1 MIGFMKES
9 TMEQEFVAAVA
20 APKVEVPELEKSRLE
35 KEVARRRT
43 FAIISHPDAGKTTLT
58 EKLLL
63 YAGAIEQAGAVRAR
77 KHQRAAVSD
86 WMAIEQERGI
96 SITSTVLQFEVRD
109 HLFNLLDT
117 PGHQDFSEDTY
128 RTLTAVDSAIMVLD
142 SAKGIESQTRKL
154 FTVCRQRNLPILT
167 FINKLDQP
175 GRDALELLDEI
186 ERVLNIRAIPMNWPI
201 GNGPDFQ
208 GVYDLYAKQVLYFQR
223 TARGAQRA
231 PMQVAD
237 LDDRQLAAHL
247 SPRAYERLREDVE
260 LLTGIGL
267 EFDGQAFLDGELTPV
282 YFGSAINNFGVE
294 SFLSALVEHAPAPRP
309 RQSNG
314 RLVSPAGEDFT
325 GFIFKIQANMDPKH
339 RDSMAFLRICSGY
352 FKKDMVVYHPRLAQS
367 MRVSRPHRLFAR
379 ERETVE
385 SAYAGDVIGLS
396 NPGAFAIGDT
406 VTSGEKLQFAA
417 IPAFPPE
424 HFGRLRNVNVEKYKQ
439 FNKGLEQLMQESVV
453 QVFYPLL
460 QVRREPI
467 IGAVGMLQFDVV
479 AARLASEYNVEAQ
492 IDPLSYV
499 AARWV
504 TGSPAALAAAKYPSQ
519 SLRTEDRFGNLV
531 VLFTSTWELNY
542 CMENNPNIRFHE
554 VNPFL
559 GQEND

>member
-1 MIGFMKES
+1 M
-9 TMEQEFVAAVA
+9 QEEMVAAVA
-20 APKVEVPELEKSRLE
+20 APKVEQEKSGQTQLE
-35 KEVARRRT
+35 QEVARRRT

-63 YAGAIEQAGAVRAR
+63 YAGAIDQAGAVRAR
-77 KHQRAAVSD
+77 KNQRAAVSD

-142 SAKGIESQTRKL
+142 SAKGIETQTRKL

-167 FINKLDQP
+167 FINKLDQS

-186 ERVLNIRAIPMNWPI
+186 ERVLELRAIPMNWPI

-208 GVYDLYAKQVLYFQR
+208 GVYDLYRKQVLYFQR

-231 PMQVAD
+231 PMQVAN
-237 LDDRQLAAHL
+237 LDDPQLAEHL

-267 EFDGQAFLDGELTPV
+267 EFDMQAFLDGELTPV

-294 SFLSALVEHAPAPRP
+294 TFLSALVEYAPSPRP
-309 RQSNG
+309 RESSQ
-314 RLVSPAGEDFT
+314 RVVTPTDEHFT

-339 RDSMAFLRICSGY
+339 RDSMAFLRICSGN
-352 FKKDMVVYHPRLAQS
+352 FTKDMSVYHPRLAQTL
-367 MRVSRPHRLFAR
+367 RVSRPHRLFAR
-379 ERETVE
+379 DRETVE
-385 SAYAGDVIGLS
+385 VAFPGDVIGLS
-396 NPGAFAIGDT
+396 NPGIFTVGDT
-406 VTSGEKLQFAA
+406 ITDGERLQFAA

-424 HFGRLRNVNVEKYKQ
+424 HFGRLRNLRVEKYKQ

-453 QVFYPLL
+453 QVFYPMH

-479 AARLASEYNVEAQ
+479 AARMATEYNVETQ
-492 IDPLSYV
+492 IDPLSFV

-504 TGSPAALAAAKYPSQ
+504 TGTPEALAAAKYPSQ
-519 SLRTEDRFGNLV
+519 AMRTEDRFGNLV

-542 CMENNPNIRFHE
+542 CIENNPKITFHE

-559 GQEND
+559 GEENG

>member
-1 MIGFMKES
+1 
-9 TMEQEFVAAVA
+9 MEQELVAASA
-20 APKVEVPELEKSRLE
+20 VEVDNSQLA

-77 KHQRAAVSD
+77 KNQRAAVSD

-96 SITSTVLQFEVRD
+96 SITSTVLQFEVRN

-175 GRDALELLDEI
+175 GRDPLELLDEI
-186 ERVLNIRAIPMNWPI
+186 ERVLEIRAVPMNWPI

-208 GVYDLYAKQVLYFQR
+208 GVYDLYRKQVLYFQR

-237 LDDRQLAAHL
+237 LDDPQLAEHL
-247 SPRAYERLREDVE
+247 SQRAYEQLREDVE
-260 LLTGIGL
+260 LLTGLGL
-267 EFDGQAFLDGELTPV
+267 DFEKDAFLSGELTPV

-294 SFLSALVEHAPAPRP
+294 NFLEALVEYAPSPRP
-309 RQSNG
+309 RPSNV
-314 RLVSPAGEDFT
+314 RLVTPEDKQFT

-339 RDSMAFLRICSGY
+339 RDSMAFLRICSGT
-352 FKKDMVVYHPRLAQS
+352 FNKDMTVYHPRMAQS

-385 SAYAGDVIGLS
+385 TAYPGDVIGLS
-396 NPGAFAIGDT
+396 NPGIFAIGDT
-406 VTSGEKLQFAA
+406 VTGGERLHFAA
-417 IPAFPPE
+417 IPAFPSE
-424 HFGRLRNVNVEKYKQ
+424 HFGRLRNLKVEKYKQ

-453 QVFYPLL
+453 QVFYPMH
-460 QVRREPI
+460 QVRREPVL
-467 IGAVGMLQFDVV
+467 GAVGMLQFDVV
-479 AARLASEYNVEAQ
+479 VARLASEYNVEAQ

-504 TGSPAALAAAKYPSQ
+504 TGTPEALAAAKYPSQ
-519 SLRTEDRFGNLV
+519 SMRTEDRYGNLV

-542 CMENNPNIRFHE
+542 CMENNPNLTFHE
-554 VNPFL
+554 VSPFL
-559 GQEND
+559 NQENG

>member
-1 MIGFMKES
+1 
-9 TMEQEFVAAVA
+9 MEEEILA
-20 APKVEVPELEKSRLE
+20 APAATVLEQ
-35 KEVARRRT
+35 EVARRRT

-128 RTLTAVDSAIMVLD
+128 RVLTAVDSAIMVLD
-142 SAKGIESQTRKL
+142 SAKGIETQTRKL
-154 FTVCRQRNLPILT
+154 FEVCRQRNLPILT

-186 ERVLNIRAIPMNWPI
+186 EKTLNIRAIPMNWPI

-208 GVYDLYAKQVLYFQR
+208 GVYDLYNKQVLYFTR

-237 LDDRQLAAHL
+237 LDDPQLVAHI
-247 SPRAYERLREDVE
+247 PQRAYERLREDVE

-267 EFDGQAFLDGELTPV
+267 DFDSEEFLSGELTPV

-294 SFLSALVEHAPAPRP
+294 NFLSALVELAPSPRP
-309 RQSNG
+309 RESNQ
-314 RLVSPAGEDFT
+314 RVVAPTDERFT

-352 FKKDMVVYHPRLAQS
+352 FTKDMAVYHPRLGQS
-367 MRVSRPHRLFAR
+367 LRMSRPHRLFAR
-379 ERETVE
+379 DRETVE
-385 SAYAGDVIGLS
+385 TAFPGDVIGLS
-396 NPGAFAIGDT
+396 NPGIFTIGDT
-406 VTSGEKLQFAA
+406 LTSGEKLQFAA

-424 HFGRLRNVNVEKYKQ
+424 FFGRLRNVNVDKYKQ

-453 QVFYPLL
+453 QVFYPLH
-460 QVRREPI
+460 QVKREPI

-479 AARLASEYNVEAQ
+479 SARLTAEYNIETR
-492 IDPLSYV
+492 IDPLNFV

-504 TGSPAALAAAKYPSQ
+504 TGSAEALAAAKYPSQ
-519 SLRTEDRFGNLV
+519 AIRTEDRFGNLV

-542 CMENNPNIRFHE
+542 CMENNPKIQFHE
-554 VNPFL
+554 VGPAFSL
-559 GQEND
+559 EKS

>member
-1 MIGFMKES
+1 MEREFIAEAAQSEES
-9 TMEQEFVAAVA
+9 S
-20 APKVEVPELEKSRLE
+20 ELAQ
-35 KEVARRRT
+35 EVARRRT

-77 KHQRAAVSD
+77 KNQRAVVSD

-96 SITSTVLQFEVRD
+96 SITSTVLQFDVRG

-142 SAKGIESQTRKL
+142 AAKGIELQTRKL

-186 ERVLNIRAIPMNWPI
+186 ERVLAIRAVPMNWPI

-208 GVYDLYAKQVLYFQR
+208 GVYDLYRKQVSYFQR

-231 PMQVAD
+231 PVQVAD
-237 LDDRQLAAHL
+237 LDDPQLVEQL

-267 EFDGQAFLDGELTPV
+267 EFDLQAFLNGELTPV

-294 SFLSALVEHAPAPRP
+294 NFLSALVEVAPSPRP
-309 RQSNG
+309 RPSNQ
-314 RLVSPAGEDFT
+314 RVVAPTDKQFT

-339 RDSMAFLRICSGY
+339 RDSMAFLRICSGN
-352 FKKDMVVYHPRLAQS
+352 FNKDMAVYHPRLAQT

-379 ERETVE
+379 ERETIE
-385 SAYAGDVIGLS
+385 TAYPGDVIGLS
-396 NPGAFAIGDT
+396 NPGLFAIGDT
-406 VTSGEKLQFAA
+406 VTGGERLQFAE
-417 IPAFPPE
+417 IPAFPAE
-424 HFGRLRNVNVEKYKQ
+424 HFGRLRNLKVEKYKQ

-453 QVFYPLL
+453 QVFYPLH

-479 AARLASEYNVEAQ
+479 AARLATEYNVEVQ
-492 IDPLSYV
+492 IDPLSYA

-504 TGSPAALAAAKYPSQ
+504 TGSPEALAAAKYPSQ
-519 SLRTEDRFGNLV
+519 SVRTEDRFGNLV

-542 CMENNPNIRFHE
+542 CVENNPNLNFHE
-554 VNPFL
+554 VNPHL
-559 GQEND
+559 GQEQA

>member
-1 MIGFMKES
+1 
-9 TMEQEFVAAVA
+9 MEQESLVAAA
-20 APKVEVPELEKSRLE
+20 TPKIKEPKVVQTELE

-96 SITSTVLQFEVRD
+96 SITSTVLQFEVRN

-128 RTLTAVDSAIMVLD
+128 RVLTAVDSAIMVLD
-142 SAKGIESQTRKL
+142 SAKGIETQTRKL
-154 FTVCRQRNLPILT
+154 FEVCRQRNLPILT

-186 ERVLNIRAIPMNWPI
+186 ERMLNIRAIPMNWPI

-208 GVYDLYAKQVLYFQR
+208 GVYDLHRKQVLYFQR

-237 LDDRQLAAHL
+237 LDDPQLTEQL
-247 SPRAYERLREDVE
+247 SPRAYARLREDVE
-260 LLTGIGL
+260 LLTGIGMDY
-267 EFDGQAFLDGELTPV
+267 EEEAFLTGELTPI

-294 SFLSALVEHAPAPRP
+294 TFLSALVELAPSPRP
-309 RQSNG
+309 RESNQ
-314 RLVSPAGEDFT
+314 RMVSPTDERFT

-352 FKKDMVVYHPRLAQS
+352 FSKDMAVYHPRLAQTLR
-367 MRVSRPHRLFAR
+367 MSRPHRLFAR

-385 SAYAGDVIGLS
+385 TAFPGDVIGLS
-396 NPGAFAIGDT
+396 NPGIFSIGDT
-406 VTSGEKLQFAA
+406 VTEGERLQFAA
-417 IPAFPPE
+417 IPAFPSE
-424 HFGRLRNVNVEKYKQ
+424 HFGRLRNVNVDKYKQ

-453 QVFYPLL
+453 QVFYPQH

-479 AARLASEYNVEAQ
+479 SARLTAEYNVDTH

-504 TGSPAALAAAKYPSQ
+504 TGSAEALAEAKYPSQ
-519 SLRTEDRFGNLV
+519 AIRTEDRYGNLV
-531 VLFTSTWELNY
+531 VLFTSTWELKLLY
-542 CMENNPNIRFHE
+542 GKQPRYYI
-554 VNPFL
+554 P
-559 GQEND
+559 

>member
-1 MIGFMKES
+1 M
-9 TMEQEFVAAVA
+9 QEHETVAAADVRQGNQA
-20 APKVEVPELEKSRLE
+20 QPKLTELQQ
-35 KEVARRRT
+35 EVARRRT

-77 KHQRAAVSD
+77 KNQRAVVSD
-86 WMAIEQERGI
+86 WMTMEQERGI

-117 PGHQDFSEDTY
+117 PGHRDFSEDTY
-128 RTLTAVDSAIMVLD
+128 RVLTAVDSAIMVLD
-142 SAKGIESQTRKL
+142 SAKGIEAQTRKL
-154 FTVCRQRNLPILT
+154 FEVCRQRNLPILT

-175 GRDALELLDEI
+175 GRDALEVLDEI
-186 ERVLNIRAIPMNWPI
+186 ESVLKIRAIPMNWPI

-208 GVYDLYAKQVLYFQR
+208 GIYDFRNKQVMYFQR

-231 PMQVAD
+231 PMQVSD
-237 LDDRQLAAHL
+237 IDDPRLAKQL
-247 SPRAYERLREDVE
+247 SQRAYEQLREDVE

-267 EFDGQAFLDGELTPV
+267 DFEEQAFLDGELTPI

-294 SFLSALVEHAPAPRP
+294 PFLSALVDLAPSPRP
-309 RQSNG
+309 RQSDQ
-314 RLVSPAGEDFT
+314 RVVAPTDESFT

-352 FKKDMVVYHPRLAQS
+352 FNKDMSVFHPRLAQT

-379 ERETVE
+379 DRETVE
-385 SAYAGDVIGLS
+385 TAFPGDVIGLS
-396 NPGAFAIGDT
+396 NPGLFTIGDT
-406 VTSGEKLQFAA
+406 VTGGEKLQYAG
-417 IPAFPPE
+417 IPAFPSE
-424 HFGRLRNVNVEKYKQ
+424 HFGRLRNTKVDKYKQ

-453 QVFYPLL
+453 QVFYPQH

-479 AARLASEYNVEAQ
+479 SARMASEYNVDATIE
-492 IDPLSYV
+492 PLSFV

-504 TGSPAALAAAKYPSQ
+504 TGTPEALAAAKYPSQ
-519 SLRTEDRFGNLV
+519 ALQTDDRDGNLV

-542 CMENNPNIRFHE
+542 CMENNPKIQFHE
-554 VNPFL
+554 VNPHV
-559 GQEND
+559 GKD

>member
-1 MIGFMKES
+1 
-9 TMEQEFVAAVA
+9 MEQELVAASA
-20 APKVEVPELEKSRLE
+20 VEVDNSQLA

-77 KHQRAAVSD
+77 KNQRAAVSD

-96 SITSTVLQFEVRD
+96 SITSTVLQFEVRN

-175 GRDALELLDEI
+175 GRDPLELLDEI
-186 ERVLNIRAIPMNWPI
+186 ERVLEIRAVPMNWPI

-208 GVYDLYAKQVLYFQR
+208 GVYDLYRKQVLYFQR

-237 LDDRQLAAHL
+237 LDDPQLAEHL
-247 SPRAYERLREDVE
+247 SQRAYEQLREDVE
-260 LLTGIGL
+260 LLTGLGL
-267 EFDGQAFLDGELTPV
+267 DFEKDAFLSGELTPV

-294 SFLSALVEHAPAPRP
+294 NFLEALVEYAPSPRP
-309 RQSNG
+309 RPSNV
-314 RLVSPAGEDFT
+314 RLVTPEDKQFT

-339 RDSMAFLRICSGY
+339 RDSMAFLRICSGT
-352 FKKDMVVYHPRLAQS
+352 FNKDMTVYHPRMAQS

-385 SAYAGDVIGLS
+385 TAYPGDVIGLS
-396 NPGAFAIGDT
+396 NPGIFAIGDT
-406 VTSGEKLQFAA
+406 VTGGERLHFAA
-417 IPAFPPE
+417 IPAFPSE
-424 HFGRLRNVNVEKYKQ
+424 HFGRLRNLKVEKYKQ

-453 QVFYPLL
+453 QVFYPMH

-479 AARLASEYNVEAQ
+479 VARLASEYNVEAQ

-504 TGSPAALAAAKYPSQ
+504 TGTPEALAAAKYPSQ
-519 SLRTEDRFGNLV
+519 SMRTEDRYGNLV

-542 CMENNPNIRFHE
+542 CMENNPNLTFHE
-554 VNPFL
+554 VSPFL
-559 GQEND
+559 NQENG

>member
-1 MIGFMKES
+1 
-9 TMEQEFVAAVA
+9 MEQELVAASA
-20 APKVEVPELEKSRLE
+20 VEVDNSQLA

-77 KHQRAAVSD
+77 KNQRAAVSD

-96 SITSTVLQFEVRD
+96 SITSTVLQFEVRN

-175 GRDALELLDEI
+175 GRDPLELLDEI
-186 ERVLNIRAIPMNWPI
+186 ERVLEIRAVPMNWPI

-208 GVYDLYAKQVLYFQR
+208 GVYDLYRKQVLYFQR

-237 LDDRQLAAHL
+237 LDDPQLAEHL
-247 SPRAYERLREDVE
+247 SQRAYEQLREDVE
-260 LLTGIGL
+260 LLTGLGL
-267 EFDGQAFLDGELTPV
+267 DFEKDAFLSGELTPV

-294 SFLSALVEHAPAPRP
+294 NFLEALVEYAPSPRP
-309 RQSNG
+309 RPSNV
-314 RLVSPAGEDFT
+314 RLVTPEDKQFT

-339 RDSMAFLRICSGY
+339 RDSMAFLRICSGT
-352 FKKDMVVYHPRLAQS
+352 FNKDMTVYQPRMAQS

-385 SAYAGDVIGLS
+385 TAYPGDVIGLS
-396 NPGAFAIGDT
+396 NPGIFAIGDT
-406 VTSGEKLQFAA
+406 VTGGERLHFAA
-417 IPAFPPE
+417 IPAFPSE
-424 HFGRLRNVNVEKYKQ
+424 HFGRLRNLKVEKYKQ

-453 QVFYPLL
+453 QVFYPMH

-479 AARLASEYNVEAQ
+479 VARLASEYNVEAQ

-504 TGSPAALAAAKYPSQ
+504 TGTPEALAAAKYPSQ
-519 SLRTEDRFGNLV
+519 SMRTEDRYGNLV

-542 CMENNPNIRFHE
+542 CMENNPNLTFHE
-554 VNPFL
+554 VSPFL
-559 GQEND
+559 NQENG